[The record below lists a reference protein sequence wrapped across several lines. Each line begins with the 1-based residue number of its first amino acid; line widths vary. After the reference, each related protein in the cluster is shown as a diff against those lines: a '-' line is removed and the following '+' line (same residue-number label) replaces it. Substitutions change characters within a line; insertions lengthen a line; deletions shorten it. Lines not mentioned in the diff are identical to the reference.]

1 MLIGSISF
9 TNVTKSSWA
18 DEVGEEFDLPFET
31 YTDENGVKTII
42 EYKTNDDGKKVK
54 VTRKIKKTLITE
66 RVNKVAAERKKWA
79 KFGDERGK
87 KAGPDLST
95 TSIDQQIFLK
105 LSTTGK
111 HAESIE
117 ESDLN
122 KKKAALIGKKI
133 LCRICKG
140 DHFTTKCP
148 YKDTLQPLD
157 ELNKDLEATKEAA
170 PVNEPVAPE
179 NSAGGKYI
187 PPSMRA
193 GAKSTTGDSY
203 KERRDDATIRVT
215 NLSGDTTEGD
225 IHDLFRRFGSISR
238 VYLAR
243 DRETNI
249 CKGFA
254 FVSFVLRDDAAKALQ
269 AINGYGYDN
278 LILRVEW
285 AKSSTS

>member
-1 MLIGSISF
+1 
-9 TNVTKSSWA
+9 NATKSSWA
-18 DEVGEEFDLPFET
+18 DEVGEEFDSVPVET
-31 YTDENGVKTII
+31 YTDENGVKTIMEI
-42 EYKTNDDGKKVK
+42 KTNDDGKK

-87 KAGPDLST
+87 KVGPDLST
-95 TSIDQQIFLK
+95 TSIGEQIFLK

-111 HAESIE
+111 HTESVE

-157 ELNKDLEATKEAA
+157 ELNKDLEASKEVV
-170 PVNEPVAPE
+170 PVNEPTAAD
-179 NSAGGKYI
+179 NTTGGKYI

-193 GAKSTTGDSY
+193 GAKATTGDSY
-203 KERRDDATIRVT
+203 KERRGKSFLFFLDDATIRVT

-243 DRETNI
+243 DRETNV

-285 AKSSTS
+285 AK

>member
-1 MLIGSISF
+1 
-9 TNVTKSSWA
+9 
-18 DEVGEEFDLPFET
+18 
-31 YTDENGVKTII
+31 
-42 EYKTNDDGKKVK
+42 
-54 VTRKIKKTLITE
+54 LITE

-79 KFGDERGK
+79 KFGEERGK

-95 TSIDQQIFLK
+95 TSIGEQIFLK

-111 HAESIE
+111 HSESAE
-117 ESDLN
+117 ESDIN

-157 ELNKDLEATKEAA
+157 ELGKDLEASKEVA
-170 PVNEPVAPE
+170 PVNEPIIAE
-179 NSAGGKYI
+179 TSTGGKYI

-193 GAKSTTGDSY
+193 GAKPSSGDSY

-215 NLSGDTTEGD
+215 NLSEDTTEGD
-225 IHDLFRRFGSISR
+225 IHDLFRRVGNISR

-243 DRETNI
+243 DRETNV

-254 FVSFVLRDDAAKALQ
+254 FVSFGIREDAAKALQ

-285 AKSSTS
+285 AKSST

>member
-1 MLIGSISF
+1 MSR
-9 TNVTKSSWA
+9 NAPKSSWA
-18 DEVGEEFDLPFET
+18 DEVGEEFDLPM
-31 YTDENGVKTII
+31 TDESGIKTII

-66 RVNKVAAERKKWA
+66 RVNKPVAERKKWA

-87 KAGPDLST
+87 KVGPDLST
-95 TSIDQQIFLK
+95 TSIGEQIYLK
-105 LSTTGK
+105 LSSTGK
-111 HAESIE
+111 HSENIE
-117 ESDLN
+117 ENDPN
-122 KKKAALIGKKI
+122 KKKLLKKI

-148 YKDTLQPLD
+148 YKDTLQPLE
-157 ELNKDLEATKEAA
+157 ELSTALQEGTKETPPDVEQAQ
-170 PVNEPVAPE
+170 PE
-179 NSAGGKYI
+179 SSTAGGKYV
-187 PPSMRA
+187 PPGMRTNA
-193 GAKSTTGDSY
+193 RAPSGDSF

-215 NLSGDTTEGD
+215 NLSEDTVEAD
-225 IHDLFRRFGSISR
+225 INDLFRKFGSISR

-243 DRETNI
+243 DRETNV

-254 FVSFVLRDDAAKALQ
+254 FVSFALREDAAKALK

-285 AKSSTS
+285 A

>member
-1 MLIGSISF
+1 MTSI
-9 TNVTKSSWA
+9 KPSWA

-31 YTDENGVKTII
+31 FTDENGIKTIV

-79 KFGDERGK
+79 KFGEERGK

-95 TSIDQQIFLK
+95 TSIGEQIFLK

-111 HAESIE
+111 HTETVE

-122 KKKAALIGKKI
+122 KKKGLLLGKKI

-157 ELNKDLEATKEAA
+157 ELNKDLEATKE
-170 PVNEPVAPE
+170 VAPASEPITAE
-179 NSAGGKYI
+179 NPTGGKYI
-187 PPSMRA
+187 PPSMRS
-193 GAKSTTGDSY
+193 GAKSTTESY

-243 DRETNI
+243 DRDTNL

-285 AKSSTS
+285 AKSST